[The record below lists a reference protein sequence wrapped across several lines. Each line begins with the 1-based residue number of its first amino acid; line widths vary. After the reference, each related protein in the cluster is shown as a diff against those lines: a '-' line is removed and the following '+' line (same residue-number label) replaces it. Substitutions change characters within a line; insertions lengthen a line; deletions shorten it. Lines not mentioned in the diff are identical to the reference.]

1 MNISLTG
8 YIGFHFIHFF
18 YFWINCIQ
26 VVSNSRMDPVPE
38 GLKLILNSL
47 YLFIHIHTHSQSHTL
62 GQTVSMPAV
71 PHSYG
76 SVCYWFSRMCL
87 CHCWWR
93 EQQPDWLLWCGESD
107 KVIRVR
113 TSKRTSRWEGGS
125 MRQAQE
131 KSSLQHGF
139 HTKLKTSWLHSYME
153 NFSNNWRFTASS
165 LISVHGDSLALS
177 MVMLVCQSVWHFP
190 EISHQLLDGERFG
203 AETHIPLRMS
213 SATFADA
220 LNDHLAQPTF
230 N

>member
-1 MNISLTG
+1 
-8 YIGFHFIHFF
+8 
-18 YFWINCIQ
+18 
-26 VVSNSRMDPVPE
+26 MDPVPE

-113 TSKRTSRWEGGS
+113 TSKRTSRWEGES
-125 MRQAQE
+125 VTPAWDKPKKNQVSNMDFIPSWKLADFTVIWRTSVITE
-131 KSSLQHGF
+131 DLQH
-139 HTKLKTSWLHSYME
+139 LVWYQ
-153 NFSNNWRFTASS
+153 
-165 LISVHGDSLALS
+165 S
-177 MVMLVCQSVWHFP
+177 MVTAWL
-190 EISHQLLDGERFG
+190 
-203 AETHIPLRMS
+203 
-213 SATFADA
+213 
-220 LNDHLAQPTF
+220 
-230 N
+230 